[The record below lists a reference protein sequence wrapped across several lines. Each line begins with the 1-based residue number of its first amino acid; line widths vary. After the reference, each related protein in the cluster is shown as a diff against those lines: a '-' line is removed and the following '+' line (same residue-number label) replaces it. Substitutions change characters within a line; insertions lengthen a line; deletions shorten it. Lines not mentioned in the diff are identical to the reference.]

1 MPAFSIWAFG
11 PIGKKTHL
19 NCSRKDVNIGVS
31 FTNTFF
37 NALVILFGMTSTVM
51 YMRLKIDFDALK
63 YPIVGPSTQNSRT
76 EVRFF

>member
-11 PIGKKTHL
+11 PIGKKMHD

-51 YMRLKIDFDALK
+51 YMRLKIDFDASK
-63 YPIVGPSTQNSRT
+63 YPIVGPSSQNSRT
-76 EVRFF
+76 EVRFC